1 MEGGMKPY
9 IKITLV
15 YFIFGSMWIFF
26 SDRLLQVVA
35 EIPDTLT
42 LLQTFKGWFYIIITS
57 LLLFLMMRYNYEK
70 KLTQEKEKIDLFY
83 STMRAVHH
91 ILNNFLNKM
100 QFFKYAAE
108 DSGNFKDEVLAEYDR
123 VIQEASSEIQ
133 KLSAITDITEDE
145 IQKTVFDQNKF
156 IDRKQ

>member
-1 MEGGMKPY
+1 MKPY

-15 YFIFGSMWIFF
+15 YFLFGSLWIFF
-26 SDRLLQVVA
+26 SDRILQLMA
-35 EIPDTLT
+35 DIPDTLT

-57 LLLFLMMRYNYEK
+57 FLLFFMMRFNYEK
-70 KLTQEKEKIDLFY
+70 KLSQEKEKIDLFY

-108 DSGNFKDEVLAEYDR
+108 ESGNFKEEVLAEYDR
-123 VIQEASSEIQ
+123 VIQEASQEIQ
-133 KLSAITDITEDE
+133 KLSAINNITKDE
-145 IQKTVFDQNKF
+145 IQKTVFDQAKF
-156 IDRKQ
+156 INSEK

>member
-1 MEGGMKPY
+1 MKPY

-15 YFIFGSMWIFF
+15 YFLFGSLWIFF
-26 SDRLLQVVA
+26 SDRILQLMA
-35 EIPDTLT
+35 DIPDTLT

-57 LLLFLMMRYNYEK
+57 LLLFFMMRFNYEK
-70 KLTQEKEKIDLFY
+70 KLSQEKEKIDLFY

-108 DSGNFKDEVLAEYDR
+108 ESGNFKEEVLAEYDR
-123 VIQEASSEIQ
+123 VIQEASQEIQ
-133 KLSAITDITEDE
+133 KLSAINNITKDE
-145 IQKTVFDQNKF
+145 IQKTVFDQAKF
-156 IDRKQ
+156 INSEK